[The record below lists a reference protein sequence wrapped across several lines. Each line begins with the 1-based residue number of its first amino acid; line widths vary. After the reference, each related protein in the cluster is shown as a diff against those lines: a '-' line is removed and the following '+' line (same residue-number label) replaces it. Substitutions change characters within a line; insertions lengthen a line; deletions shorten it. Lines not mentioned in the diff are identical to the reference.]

1 MINHDKQVLSELSKE
16 QLIYLIEQLT
26 HSQDLISIVCVEES
40 KWHIDSDKAVDKI
53 RDYIYDMPSLYDADK
68 LKAYIKQDKI
78 AQNPDYYI
86 EQPDSQTGMAKYRT
100 DRKGKEQD
108 SSGDERNHCPSGRHG
123 T

>member
-68 LKAYIKQDKI
+68 LKAYIDMKMEKI
-78 AQNPDYYI
+78 SVK
-86 EQPDSQTGMAKYRT
+86 EYRRIIGL
-100 DRKGKEQD
+100 DD
-108 SSGDERNHCPSGRHG
+108 
-123 T
+123 